1 MLDKFANEIYCYL
14 SNKKISKKNGG
25 ENMNED
31 SIKKMHEE
39 SNELFSIFLRLPEE
53 MQDKLLD
60 VARLSEIIAER
71 RNQKQQS
78 A

>member
-1 MLDKFANEIYCYL
+1 
-14 SNKKISKKNGG
+14 
-25 ENMNED
+25 MNED

-71 RNQKQQS
+71 RNQKQQT

>member
-1 MLDKFANEIYCYL
+1 MRFIV
-14 SNKKISKKNGG
+14 ISATKNQQKNGG

-71 RNQKQQS
+71 RNQKQQT